1 MLCYNLLAYFSI
13 HHIWVVSALVGL
25 LVWAMIEK
33 LSEKIVPLQTGNN
46 IFPPDL
52 FSSDIFSYVLDA
64 SFLSRKII
72 NLQCQQQYV
81 GTAKVLPILSLF
93 LPNFY

>member
-1 MLCYNLLAYFSI
+1 
-13 HHIWVVSALVGL
+13 
-25 LVWAMIEK
+25 MIEK
-33 LSEKIVPLQTGNN
+33 LSVKIVPLQTGTN

-81 GTAKVLPILSLF
+81 GTAKVLPILSFFYLIFTRLLTENCETVTTLYINFLKFYLF
-93 LPNFY
+93 

>member
-1 MLCYNLLAYFSI
+1 
-13 HHIWVVSALVGL
+13 LVGL
-25 LVWAMIEK
+25 LVWATIETLSVK
-33 LSEKIVPLQTGNN
+33 LVPLQTGTN

-52 FSSDIFSYVLDA
+52 FSSDIFSYILDA
-64 SFLSRKII
+64 TFLPRKII

-93 LPNFY
+93 LPFTRLLTENCETVTTLHTDF